1 MRNLLSTAVLVT
13 LFMSLTGCNGSGDK
27 VELVPVKTSKTGN
40 WSMLSPDGTIKYD
53 AEFKGEPT
61 MCYGGVFTVKNDDGT
76 YALYSSKGKT
86 PEEIEGC
93 DSLYQAG
100 MMDEGVMPVTKKGS
114 HIELIDKK
122 GESVAKLDKCDGQQI
137 IKSHASVSSGLLGVT
152 VAGNKCGYV
161 DKNGKT
167 VIQPKYDKINIFNDG
182 YALVG
187 TKDGDDNMKYQIIDT
202 DGKTVVSIKD
212 KYHPETIMIKGRI
225 LLKEEESDRYCVM
238 DKEGNVTKLPEKAEV
253 YYAFDGKSLI
263 FRNEGQ
269 YGVMDM
275 NGEILIRPKYYKLN
289 YCGEDTFWAQ
299 KQRDSDILKLNAKG
313 ETLAEIDY
321 SEISQS
327 IYGVGF
333 FAKDGSTWT
342 LIDGDGKPKGKEDFY
357 EVSDTKTF
365 CPEVNSDYFDFEAAV
380 GQTVDYITAGNIP
393 FGKDPQKVFTD
404 VTPDYSYATKTTAI
418 ESKTIKGFKYGIIV
432 QPSFDSDMAI
442 WNGSGY
448 AWNPDAHLRLYGV
461 AIATDTKIGL
471 TKEDYDSLIKAL
483 ESKGF
488 NKVKYDASNI
498 ADSKCLCLLEKGNT
512 AVMVIMVTGDRVI
525 VSEVFQKSDKEAWD
539 DALRMISESDA
550 SGASA
555 PTPSAGDETVTAP
568 TAESAPAA
576 APASSGNDFVAM
588 VTQRKLTA
596 QDLAPYSKAQLRLM
610 RNTIYAIHGRKFTS
624 KDLQQYFS
632 QFAWYK
638 PRVSEVSKAD
648 LSPIEQY
655 NVTFIQKYE

>member
-53 AEFKGEPT
+53 AEFKDEPT

-100 MMDEGVMPVTKKGS
+100 AMFEGVIPVTKKGS
-114 HIELIDKK
+114 HIELIDKN

-137 IKSHASVSSGLLGVT
+137 IKSHANVSCGLLGVT

-167 VIQPKYDKINIFNDG
+167 VIMPKYDVINMFEDG

-238 DKEGNVTKLPEKAEV
+238 DKEGNVTKLPEKAEM
-253 YYAFDGKSLI
+253 YRYFNGEYFI
-263 FRNEGQ
+263 FGCEGQ
-269 YGVMDM
+269 YGAMDM
-275 NGEILIRPKYYKLN
+275 NGEIVVRPKYHKLGF
-289 YCGEDTFWAQ
+289 CDEDTFWGQ
-299 KQRDSDILKLNAKG
+299 KQRDSGFVKLNTKG
-313 ETLAEIDY
+313 ETLAEIDCSAI
-321 SEISQS
+321 SES

-333 FAKDGSTWT
+333 FAKDGATWT
-342 LIDGDGKPKGKEDFY
+342 LIDADGKPKGKDDFY
-357 EVSDTKTF
+357 DVSTIQSF
-365 CPEVNSDYFDFEAAV
+365 VGEVNSDYFDFEAAV
-380 GQTVDYITAGNIP
+380 DQAVDYITAGNIP

-404 VTPDYSYATKTTAI
+404 VTPDYSYAKTSAVI
-418 ESKTIKGFKYGIIV
+418 KSKTIEGFKYGILV
-432 QPSFDSDMAI
+432 EANFDSDMAT
-442 WNGSGY
+442 WSGSGY
-448 AWNPDAHLRLYGV
+448 AWNPDAHLKVYGV
-461 AIATDTKIGL
+461 AIATDTKINL
-471 TKEDYDSLIKAL
+471 TKEDYDQLIKDL
-483 ESKGF
+483 ENKGF
-488 NKVKYDASNI
+488 KKVKYNASNI
-498 ADSKCLCLLEKGNT
+498 TDSKCNCLLEKGDT
-512 AVMVIMVTGDRVI
+512 AVMVMMTTGGYMI
-525 VSEVFQKSDKEAWD
+525 FSGVFKKSDKEVWD
-539 DALRMISESDA
+539 DALRMISESDTT
-550 SGASA
+550 GASA
-555 PTPSAGDETVTAP
+555 PTPSAGEETAP